1 MKTAAQLMATKH
13 SCGRFRH
20 TGEKLDSLII
30 VLSGAILFFIAHASL
45 PSAAFSQSAW
55 KIEWEKVQAAAKVE
69 GKAVVNIPPSAEL
82 RQALENAFKQRFGIE
97 LELVPGL
104 ASKMASRIA
113 DEHKAGVRYFDVSIA
128 HVDNLIDRLIPMG
141 AVEPLESNWILPEV
155 RDPKNW
161 WGGHFWSD
169 KGQQYAYEPSAYL
182 QKSIW
187 YNANLVKPEDVLS
200 YDDLLNPRWQEKIG
214 LFDPRGGGAGL
225 GIWTFLWT
233 LKGETYLKKLV
244 QQKPLIGDRRPLADS
259 LANGKIAIAIGPTYY
274 SFEPFI
280 KAGLPLKPFPI
291 FKEGTY
297 VAIGNGGPVIVKNR
311 PHPNATKIFVNWLL
325 SKEGQE
331 IYGKA
336 TGHATRR
343 LDVDTTWMTEIGQV
357 AAKDAITIEQFHKWE
372 SQSEDKLFTGRRQAA
387 EFARETIP

>member
-1 MKTAAQLMATKH
+1 MAIKHACWHFCRASKQLD
-13 SCGRFRH
+13 F
-20 TGEKLDSLII
+20 LI
-30 VLSGAILFFIAHASL
+30 VALSGPILFLIAHAVL
-45 PSAAFSQSAW
+45 PSPAFSQAAW
-55 KIEWEKVQAAAKVE
+55 KGEWEQAQAAAKQE
-69 GKAVVNIPPSAEL
+69 GKVVVNIPPSAEL
-82 RQALENAFKQRFGIE
+82 RKALETVFKQRFGIE
-97 LELVPGL
+97 VELVPGL
-104 ASKMASRIA
+104 ASKMVPRIA
-113 DEHKAGVRYFDVSIA
+113 DEHKAGVRYFDVVIA
-128 HVDNLIDRLIPMG
+128 HADNLIDRLIPMG
-141 AVEPLESNWILPEV
+141 AVEPLEPNWILPEV
-155 RDPKNW
+155 KEAKNW

-169 KGQQYAYEPSAYL
+169 KAQQYAYEPSAYL

-187 YNANLVKPEDVLS
+187 YNADLVKPEDVRT

-225 GIWTFLWT
+225 GMWTFLWT
-233 LKGETYLKKLV
+233 LKGEIYLKKLV

-259 LANGKIAIAIGPTYY
+259 LANGKIAITIGPTYY

-297 VAIGNGGPVIVKNR
+297 VAIGNGGPVILKNR
-311 PHPNATKIFVNWLL
+311 PHPNATKVFVNWLL

-331 IYGKA
+331 IYSKA

-357 AAKDAITIEQFHKWE
+357 AAKDAITVEQFHKWE

-387 EFARETIP
+387 EFAREAIP